1 MPVYS
6 TVNRHLF
13 LLQSIYISIYCYIT
27 TLKGENILTFSI
39 TSAAANLYKDI
50 TLEATEA
57 LRLFV
62 KYAGSGDSGGFSLGV
77 TPAVPDEDDYVQE
90 VDGLRFFV
98 RNEEKWL
105 VENMKL
111 DYDESTDYF
120 SCHLPGLA

>member
-1 MPVYS
+1 M
-6 TVNRHLF
+6 
-13 LLQSIYISIYCYIT
+13 
-27 TLKGENILTFSI
+27 TFSI

>member
-1 MPVYS
+1 
-6 TVNRHLF
+6 
-13 LLQSIYISIYCYIT
+13 
-27 TLKGENILTFSI
+27 LKGENILTFSI

-50 TLEATEA
+50 ALEASEA

-77 TPAVPDEDDYVQE
+77 TADVPEENDYIQE
-90 VDGLRFFV
+90 IEGLRFFV
-98 RNEEKWL
+98 RNEDKWF

-111 DYDESTDYF
+111 DYDENTDHF

>member
-1 MPVYS
+1 M
-6 TVNRHLF
+6 
-13 LLQSIYISIYCYIT
+13 
-27 TLKGENILTFSI
+27 TFSI

-50 TLEATEA
+50 ALEASEA

-77 TPAVPDEDDYVQE
+77 TADVPEENDYIQE
-90 VDGLRFFV
+90 IEGLRFFV
-98 RNEEKWL
+98 RNEDKWF

-111 DYDESTDYF
+111 DYDENTDHF

>member
-1 MPVYS
+1 M
-6 TVNRHLF
+6 
-13 LLQSIYISIYCYIT
+13 
-27 TLKGENILTFSI
+27 TFSI

-50 TLEATEA
+50 QLEAKEG

-77 TPAVPDEDDYVQE
+77 TPAVPEENDYIQE

-98 RNEEKWL
+98 RSEEKWF

-111 DYDESTDYF
+111 DYDEQTDYF
-120 SCHLPGLA
+120 SCHIPGIA